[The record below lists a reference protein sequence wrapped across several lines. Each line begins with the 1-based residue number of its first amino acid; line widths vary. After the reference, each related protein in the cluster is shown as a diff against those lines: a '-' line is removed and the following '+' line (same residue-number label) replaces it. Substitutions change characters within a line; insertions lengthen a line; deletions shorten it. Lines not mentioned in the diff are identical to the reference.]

1 LNVIGVHMIHN
12 HTRHTFVIFF
22 VGCRSIQ

>member
-1 LNVIGVHMIHN
+1 MIHN